1 MHTDQKSDTIFSK
14 QVRDTHRLYFRRA
27 FTSNVACHINSS
39 MRNTKHKDKN
49 FSFEFVGNFERYR
62 KLLYYNYP

>member
-1 MHTDQKSDTIFSK
+1 MHTNQKSDKIFSK

-39 MRNTKHKDKN
+39 KRHTKHKDEN

-62 KLLYYNYP
+62 ELLYYNCP